1 MTLHC
6 NLCVFLFEL
15 LSLNM
20 QLPIK
25 FFTVLL
31 NNLLYMITCK
41 SFRIFYEPEDARWSS
56 SENLFI
62 VIDTTFRKNET
73 SRIIVYIET
82 ICPNY
87 FYCLFLISRSLRLSN
102 LITRIAMNLKISVL
116 VIFVEAIVY
125 WLLNNLGDCTFKQ
138 TCS

>member
-56 SENLFI
+56 SENLLI
-62 VIDTTFRKNET
+62 LIDTTFRKNELLLLLFILKLYA
-73 SRIIVYIET
+73 RIISTVFT
-82 ICPNY
+82 
-87 FYCLFLISRSLRLSN
+87 
-102 LITRIAMNLKISVL
+102 
-116 VIFVEAIVY
+116 
-125 WLLNNLGDCTFKQ
+125 
-138 TCS
+138 